1 MKVLRILC
9 LLAVCVIVSIVALR
23 SIGTA
28 SYGSSQT
35 DSVSGIIERVSG
47 QNQSV
52 HCMLYNRYKSISG
65 ELRDTVT
72 SSNGLLSVDSQIET
86 AKTDAKD
93 AMLEVVKRDVPV
105 MCGDKDTE
113 MLLDLFGGADPEV
126 NNYLLGR
133 R

>member
-1 MKVLRILC
+1 
-9 LLAVCVIVSIVALR
+9 
-23 SIGTA
+23 
-28 SYGSSQT
+28 
-35 DSVSGIIERVSG
+35 
-47 QNQSV
+47 
-52 HCMLYNRYKSISG
+52 
-65 ELRDTVT
+65 
-72 SSNGLLSVDSQIET
+72 VDSQIET